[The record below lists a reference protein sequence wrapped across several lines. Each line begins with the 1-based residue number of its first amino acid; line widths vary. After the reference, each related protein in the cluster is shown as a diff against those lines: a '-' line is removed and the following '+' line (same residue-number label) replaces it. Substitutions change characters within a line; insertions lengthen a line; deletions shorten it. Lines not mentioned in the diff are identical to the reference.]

1 MNIRSILAGIVTLG
15 LSLSILLPEPFLYA
29 QDGPQPSSSETVAK
43 PKRQQN
49 PAPSDGSPTGPV
61 QQDQKQQD
69 QSPDQQKIPT
79 EYKKQPAVDRDAE
92 APTFRADATTVTV
105 PIAVLDQKGRF
116 IPNIPQSYFRVEEDG
131 TPQQIAS
138 FSKGEAPMTVC
149 LLIEFSG
156 LFQAYWSYGWGETL
170 TAAYGFVDTLKPE
183 DNIAVVAFD
192 LRDTI
197 LSDFTTDRRKTQE
210 ALARLRIPGFS
221 ESNIFD
227 ALTDMADRMSNIDGR
242 KAILVIASGRDTFS
256 KITYDKARRSLQSS
270 GVPIY
275 SISILQVARE
285 LADARGSMGPIAQLD
300 FLQADNA
307 MRTFAKETGGQ
318 AFFPRFEGELPS
330 VFRAV
335 SDSLRNQYTI
345 AYHPSNVARDGK
357 YRKIKV
363 SLVNP
368 SNGEPLKVVENGKAV
383 KYQIMAK
390 AGYNAPRTV
399 E

>member
-1 MNIRSILAGIVTLG
+1 MNIRSFVTG
-15 LSLSILLPEPFLYA
+15 LVTIALCFVTVAPPPVSLA
-29 QDGPQPSSSETVAK
+29 QDGPQSSSSDTVAK
-43 PKRQQN
+43 PRKQTPQNQKDEEQPPSDQDKIPSQYKRQ
-49 PAPSDGSPTGPV
+49 PT
-61 QQDQKQQD
+61 
-69 QSPDQQKIPT
+69 PDQQ
-79 EYKKQPAVDRDAE
+79 AE
-92 APTFRADATTVTV
+92 TPTFRADATTVSV
-105 PIAVLDQKGRF
+105 PVAVLDPKGRF
-116 IPNIPQSYFRVEEDG
+116 IPNIPQSYFRLEEDG
-131 TPQQIAS
+131 VPQQITGFA
-138 FSKGEAPMTVC
+138 KGEAPMTVC

-156 LFQAYWSYGWGETL
+156 LFQAFWSYGWGETL
-170 TAAYGFVDTLKPE
+170 TAAYGFVDTLKAD

-192 LRDTI
+192 LRPTI
-197 LSDFTTDRRKTQE
+197 LSDFTNDRAKTQE

-221 ESNIFD
+221 ESNLFD
-227 ALTDMADRMSNIDGR
+227 ALTDMADRMSSIEGR

-270 GVPIY
+270 GVPVY

-285 LADARGSMGPIAQLD
+285 LADARGMMGPIAQLD
-300 FLQADNA
+300 FLQADNT

-318 AFFPRFEGELPS
+318 AFFPRFQGELPG
-330 VFRAV
+330 VFRTL
-335 SDSLRNQYTI
+335 SDSLRNQYTL

-363 SLVNP
+363 ELVNP
-368 SNGEPLKVVENGKAV
+368 SNGEPLKVVENGKPV

>member
-1 MNIRSILAGIVTLG
+1 MNIRSFLTGIVTLA
-15 LSLSILLPEPFLYA
+15 LSVTAIVPGPLLIA
-29 QDGPQPSSSETVAK
+29 QEGPQSPSSETVAK
-43 PKRQQN
+43 PKKQQQQN
-49 PAPSDGSPTGPV
+49 PNPQGGP
-61 QQDQKQQD
+61 QGPLPQREQN
-69 QSPDQQKIPT
+69 PDQQKIPT
-79 EYKKQPAVDRDAE
+79 EYKKQPAIDRDAE

-131 TPQQIAS
+131 TPQQIAT

-210 ALARLRIPGFS
+210 ALSRLRIPGFS
-221 ESNIFD
+221 ESNLYD

-256 KITYDKARRSLQSS
+256 KLTYDKTRRALQSS

-285 LADARGSMGPIAQLD
+285 LADARGMMGPLSQLD
-300 FLQADNA
+300 FLQADNG

-345 AYHPSNVARDGK
+345 AYHPSNLLRDGK

-368 SNGEPLKVVENGKAV
+368 STGEPLKVVENGKAV

-390 AGYNAPRTV
+390 AGYNAPRAV
-399 E
+399 D

>member
-1 MNIRSILAGIVTLG
+1 MNIRSFLTGIVTLA
-15 LSLSILLPEPFLYA
+15 LSVTAIVPGPLLIA
-29 QDGPQPSSSETVAK
+29 QEGPQSPSSETVAK
-43 PKRQQN
+43 PKKQQQQN
-49 PAPSDGSPTGPV
+49 PNPQGGP
-61 QQDQKQQD
+61 QGPLPQREQN
-69 QSPDQQKIPT
+69 PDQQKIPT
-79 EYKKQPAVDRDAE
+79 EYKKQPAIDRDAE

-210 ALARLRIPGFS
+210 ALSRLRIPGFS
-221 ESNIFD
+221 ESNLYD

-256 KITYDKARRSLQSS
+256 KLTYDKTRRALQSS

-285 LADARGSMGPIAQLD
+285 LADARGMMGPLSQLD
-300 FLQADNA
+300 FLQADNG

-345 AYHPSNVARDGK
+345 AYHPSNLSRDGK

-368 SNGEPLKVVENGKAV
+368 STGEPLKVVENGKAV

-390 AGYNAPRTV
+390 AGYNAPRAV
-399 E
+399 D

>member
-1 MNIRSILAGIVTLG
+1 MNIRNLLTGLVTIALTVTTV
-15 LSLSILLPEPFLYA
+15 LPERFLIA
-29 QDGPQPSSSETVAK
+29 QEGPQPSSSETVAK
-43 PKRQQN
+43 PRKQQQPNPSSSDTSQPGPVEQQN
-49 PAPSDGSPTGPV
+49 QT
-61 QQDQKQQD
+61 
-69 QSPDQQKIPT
+69 PDQQKIPT
-79 EYKKQPAVDRDAE
+79 QYKKQPAVDRDAE

-131 TPQQIAS
+131 TPQQIAT

-221 ESNIFD
+221 ESNLFD
-227 ALTDMADRMSNIDGR
+227 ALTDMADRMSNIEGR

-285 LADARGSMGPIAQLD
+285 LADARGMMGPIAQLD
-300 FLQADNA
+300 FLQADNT

-318 AFFPRFEGELPS
+318 AFFPRFEGELPG
-330 VFRAV
+330 VFRAL

-345 AYHPSNVARDGK
+345 AYHPSNLARDGK

-390 AGYNAPRTV
+390 AGYNAPRSV

>member
-1 MNIRSILAGIVTLG
+1 MNIRSLLTGIVTLA
-15 LSLSILLPEPFLYA
+15 LSVTSIVPGPLLTA
-29 QDGPQPSSSETVAK
+29 QEGPQSPSSETVAK
-43 PKRQQN
+43 PKKQPRNTN
-49 PAPSDGSPTGPV
+49 PQGETQGPIP
-61 QQDQKQQD
+61 QPE

-79 EYKKQPAVDRDAE
+79 QYKKQPAVDRDAE
-92 APTFRADATTVTV
+92 APTFRADATTVSV

-210 ALARLRIPGFS
+210 ALSRLRIPGFS
-221 ESNIFD
+221 ESNLYD

-256 KITYDKARRSLQSS
+256 KLTYDKTRRALQSS

-285 LADARGSMGPIAQLD
+285 LADARGMMGPISQLD
-300 FLQADNA
+300 FLQADNG

-345 AYHPSNVARDGK
+345 AYHPSNLARDGK

-368 SNGEPLKVVENGKAV
+368 STGEPLKVVENGKAV

-390 AGYNAPRTV
+390 AGYNAPRSV

>member
-1 MNIRSILAGIVTLG
+1 MNIRSLLTGLVTIALAVTT
-15 LSLSILLPEPFLYA
+15 LLPERFLVA
-29 QDGPQPSSSETVAK
+29 QEGPQSSSSETVAK
-43 PKRQQN
+43 PKKQQN
-49 PAPSDGSPTGPV
+49 PSPSEGGQPGPV
-61 QQDQKQQD
+61 QQQD
-69 QSPDQQKIPT
+69 QDQIRQQIPSQ
-79 EYKKQPAVDRDAE
+79 YKKQPAVDRDAE

-131 TPQQIAS
+131 TPQQIAT

-210 ALARLRIPGFS
+210 ALSRLRIPGFS
-221 ESNIFD
+221 ESNLFD
-227 ALTDMADRMSNIDGR
+227 ALTDMADRMSNIEGR

-285 LADARGSMGPIAQLD
+285 LADARGMMGPIAQLD

-330 VFRAV
+330 VFRAL

-345 AYHPSNVARDGK
+345 AYHPSNLARDGK

-390 AGYNAPRTV
+390 AGYSAPRSV

>member
-1 MNIRSILAGIVTLG
+1 MNIRSFLTGIVTLA
-15 LSLSILLPEPFLYA
+15 LSVTAIVPGPLLIA
-29 QDGPQPSSSETVAK
+29 QEGPQSPSSETVAK
-43 PKRQQN
+43 PKKQQQQN
-49 PAPSDGSPTGPV
+49 PNPQGGP
-61 QQDQKQQD
+61 QGPLPQREQN
-69 QSPDQQKIPT
+69 PDQQKIPT

-131 TPQQIAS
+131 TPQQIAT

-210 ALARLRIPGFS
+210 ALSRLRIPGFS
-221 ESNIFD
+221 ESNLYD

-256 KITYDKARRSLQSS
+256 KLTYDKTRRALQSS

-285 LADARGSMGPIAQLD
+285 LADARGMMGPLSQLD
-300 FLQADNA
+300 FLQADNG
-307 MRTFAKETGGQ
+307 MRTFAKETGG
-318 AFFPRFEGELPS
+318 
-330 VFRAV
+330 
-335 SDSLRNQYTI
+335 
-345 AYHPSNVARDGK
+345 
-357 YRKIKV
+357 
-363 SLVNP
+363 
-368 SNGEPLKVVENGKAV
+368 
-383 KYQIMAK
+383 
-390 AGYNAPRTV
+390 
-399 E
+399 

>member
-1 MNIRSILAGIVTLG
+1 
-15 LSLSILLPEPFLYA
+15 
-29 QDGPQPSSSETVAK
+29 
-43 PKRQQN
+43 
-49 PAPSDGSPTGPV
+49 
-61 QQDQKQQD
+61 
-69 QSPDQQKIPT
+69 
-79 EYKKQPAVDRDAE
+79 
-92 APTFRADATTVTV
+92 
-105 PIAVLDQKGRF
+105 
-116 IPNIPQSYFRVEEDG
+116 
-131 TPQQIAS
+131 
-138 FSKGEAPMTVC
+138 
-149 LLIEFSG
+149 
-156 LFQAYWSYGWGETL
+156 
-170 TAAYGFVDTLKPE
+170 
-183 DNIAVVAFD
+183 
-192 LRDTI
+192 
-197 LSDFTTDRRKTQE
+197 
-210 ALARLRIPGFS
+210 LRIPGFS

-390 AGYNAPRTV
+390 AGYNAPRSV